1 MGRVRIFW
9 LTHYLLV
16 NSRQLIC
23 ILFIQNNK
31 DITVFLWLI
40 SATWRHHA
48 QNHSGGRQ
56 LFLRRGQFTQ
66 RENNK
71 DITVFCGYI
80 RLDSDASS
88 AAKRPLSGGLGCLPH
103 RRAAVHST
111 TGDLVIKTFTYRKM
125 SLICTSSSRI
135 TRDITVFFCS
145 LISIVAWSSSP
156 DTLVRLE
163 ALPHRRAAVHTR
175 KMRSCELT
183 LPLHPQESVS

>member
-1 MGRVRIFW
+1 PLWWTAALPQKRAVHSTGGKKNLRLPHSSSSSEEDRPTDLHI
-9 LTHYLLV
+9 
-16 NSRQLIC
+16 
-23 ILFIQNNK
+23 FIQ
-31 DITVFLWLI
+31 
-40 SATWRHHA
+40 
-48 QNHSGGRQ
+48 
-56 LFLRRGQFTQ
+56 
-66 RENNK
+66 NNK